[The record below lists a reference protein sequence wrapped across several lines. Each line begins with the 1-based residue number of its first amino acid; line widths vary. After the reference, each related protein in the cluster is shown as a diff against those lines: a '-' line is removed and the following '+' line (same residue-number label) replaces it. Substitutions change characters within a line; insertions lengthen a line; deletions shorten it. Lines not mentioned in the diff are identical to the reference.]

1 MLLWSRSEGLPVR
14 RLSGT
19 WRLGEI
25 RGSVV
30 KLGGVQV
37 VGAQQAAIP
46 PALGGNVRDVE
57 ARATL
62 DRVLEALREHG
73 LVARNAE

>member
-1 MLLWSRSEGLPVR
+1 L
-14 RLSGT
+14 
-19 WRLGEI
+19 
-25 RGSVV
+25 
-30 KLGGVQV
+30 KLDGVQV

-46 PALGGNVRDVE
+46 PALGGSVRDVE

-62 DRVLEALREHG
+62 DQILEALREHG